1 MTLNWDENLSQI
13 APYQTEL
20 EANFANNLQRNK
32 CFAWGFRQKVVETF
46 REKNLRQ
53 SQMHYSV
60 LRRGFFLF
68 IMGRK
73 EEKENRPRR
82 NWGAG
87 ERETVR
93 RRLQR
98 REYSGVKL
106 WRVATNV

>member
-1 MTLNWDENLSQI
+1 M
-13 APYQTEL
+13 
-20 EANFANNLQRNK
+20 
-32 CFAWGFRQKVVETF
+32 VETF
-46 REKNLRQ
+46 WKKNLRQ
-53 SQMHYSV
+53 SQIHYSV

-82 NWGAG
+82 NWGEG

-93 RRLQR
+93 SLQR
-98 REYSGVKL
+98 REYSGVEL